1 MALNRRMILER
12 SRGVGALA
20 LAGAVLGPAAVAC
33 GPAQGQPGTSGAG
46 TAPGQGQAAAGQPVK
61 GGTFTIGTFADAAT
75 MQPLLAQDTASNA
88 YIGLHYNAPLWRRN
102 EDTLDIDTKYGTAQS
117 YTISPDG
124 LTLTFKMKPN
134 VLWSDGKPITAQDYK
149 FTFDRMMDP
158 AVDFPYRTLYRQF
171 E

>member
-1 MALNRRMILER
+1 MGFNRRQILER

-33 GPAQGQPGTSGAG
+33 GPAQGQPGASGAG
-46 TAPGQGQAAAGQPVK
+46 QGQPAAGQAVK

-75 MQPLLAQDTASNA
+75 MQPILAQDTASTA
-88 YIGLHYNAPLWRRN
+88 YVGLHYNAPLWRRN

-117 YTISPDG
+117 YTVSPDG

-134 VLWSDGKPITAQDYK
+134 VLWSDGKPM
-149 FTFDRMMDP
+149 RP
-158 AVDFPYRTLYRQF
+158 AVTCS
-171 E
+171 